1 MNFDFSEPEQI
12 FLKNLTDMTQAWRQT
27 MDFEALDPTRA
38 EAQIRLV
45 LSCLG
50 RTPYLKT
57 GGKDIGPSVRIS
69 GMEILA
75 AHSPSLYLSIEMG
88 VRLFGMMI
96 TEWETP
102 EQKAARFSSIIN
114 GQMIGAVALSESAMN
129 VDNEPLKT
137 TGTIQGDDV
146 VITGSKSFVVN
157 APIADWFAV
166 VGRMGDGHAVFL
178 VQKESLGLTIGNRLQ
193 TLGFNAAAISG
204 IELADCRI
212 PLSQVI
218 GPIDSRNMLN
228 HIRLWENQSLL
239 GCCLGLMKA
248 AYEEAKYHAKTHK
261 SGGRPVIAY
270 QEVGFKLSEMLTLL
284 QTSQLLAARTAW
296 TMETNRSEAESLMWC
311 AKVFCAEAAEKV
323 TGNALQI
330 LSGTGYVSGNASER
344 AYRCAKFCQ
353 IAGTSTEISRVKI
366 GDTALGYL

>member
-1 MNFDFSEPEQI
+1 MNFDFSETEQN
-12 FLKNLTDMTQAWRQT
+12 FLKNLTETTDSWAQSP
-27 MDFEALDPTRA
+27 DFENPDLSRA
-38 EAQIRLV
+38 EDRIRLA
-45 LSCLG
+45 LSHLNNS
-50 RTPYLKT
+50 PYLNPT
-57 GGKDIGPSVRIS
+57 ATDIGASARMT

-75 AHSPSLYLSIEMG
+75 AHSPSLYLSVEMG
-88 VRLFGMMI
+88 FRLFGRMI
-96 TEWETP
+96 SEWGAP
-102 EQKAARFSSIIN
+102 EQKAAWLSSIIN
-114 GQMIGAVALSESAMN
+114 GQTIGAVALSESAMN

-137 TGTIQGDDV
+137 TGTLQGDDV
-146 VITGSKSFVVN
+146 VVTGSKSIVIN

-166 VGRMGDGHAVFL
+166 VGRMGDRHAVFL

-204 IELADCRI
+204 IELSDCRI

-218 GPIDSRNMLN
+218 FPVDSGNMLN

-239 GCCLGLMKA
+239 GCCNGLMKA
-248 AYEEAKYHAKTHK
+248 AYEEAKHHAKTHK